1 MYRQLAL
8 QTTSPAKFNPLQAT
22 GRHTTNQYT
31 ANTFQKEVCVC
42 VCVCVCVWS
51 FSTPSAA
58 GPESLLLLLLL
69 LLLICNV
76 MMTVMSTF
84 DSNV

>member
-1 MYRQLAL
+1 VCASMVVHACVCR
-8 QTTSPAKFNPLQAT
+8 N
-22 GRHTTNQYT
+22 TNQYT

>member
-1 MYRQLAL
+1 
-8 QTTSPAKFNPLQAT
+8 
-22 GRHTTNQYT
+22 
-31 ANTFQKEVCVC
+31 
-42 VCVCVCVWS
+42 VCVWS